1 VFGCRA
7 PLVVVRRLS
16 WCDNK
21 LDWCGPPIAIGRECV
36 KVPRFLFVVGVGRG
50 PAAHPVWPDVHQAF
64 EGELDAD
71 GSWVAWRLTGA
82 NHRELGRSS
91 RVFPDLLEAQ
101 QDATA
106 LHERIDEAETQILT
120 VPHTGTW
127 GWRLRLDDRPIA
139 TSSRGYARH
148 RECTYN
154 VAAFMAAVSKAEPSD
169 AAPPRYR
176 PVLADRVVEDTH

>member
-1 VFGCRA
+1 
-7 PLVVVRRLS
+7 VVWQQLGWS
-16 WCDNK
+16 
-21 LDWCGPPIAIGRECV
+21 IALTANGRGCV

-91 RVFPDLLEAQ
+91 RVFPDLPRAQ
-101 QDATA
+101 LDAAA
-106 LHERIDEAETQILT
+106 LHQRIDDAETQILT

-127 GWRLRLDDRPIA
+127 GWRLRLDDVPVA

-154 VAAFMAAVSKAEPSD
+154 VAAFMAA
-169 AAPPRYR
+169 AAIADLSAGVPPRSR
-176 PVLADRVVEDTH
+176 QLLSEQVVSESL

>member
-1 VFGCRA
+1 MK
-7 PLVVVRRLS
+7 S
-16 WCDNK
+16 
-21 LDWCGPPIAIGRECV
+21 
-36 KVPRFLFVVGVGRG
+36 PRFLFVVGVGRG
-50 PAAHPVWPDVHQAF
+50 AEAHPVWPDVHQTF

-91 RVFPDLLEAQ
+91 RVFPDLKTARA
-101 QDATA
+101 DALA
-106 LHERIDEAETQILT
+106 VHERIDEAQAHILT

-127 GWRLRLDDRPIA
+127 GWRLRIDEEAVA

-154 VAAFMAAVSKAEPSD
+154 VAAFMAAAAVAEL
-169 AAPPRYR
+169 AEGEPPRAWHVR
-176 PVLADRVVEDTH
+176 AESVIGPAI